1 MATPISFQNH
11 MVFLLAFGDAVYR
24 PYNTERDRW
33 NKVANNFSAK
43 QITTTCKALANVS
56 NDAEFEVLQ
65 SLCRNIAGLEFK
77 RRKTGSIDIY
87 PRISWEQ
94 SWSELSFYLQ
104 LNGEIPACEDGNARL
119 SVMKYR
125 KRSWKYAVWQNLERI
140 IHINDLVIG
149 NPTYY
154 NQTLT
159 KIETAMNALY
169 ESLNL
174 PENIDAP

>member
-1 MATPISFQNH
+1 MATPISFQDH
-11 MVFLLAFGDAVYR
+11 MVFLLVFGDAVYK

-33 NKVANNFSAK
+33 NKVSANFSAK

-56 NDAEFEVLQ
+56 DDAEFEVLQ

-87 PRISWEQ
+87 PHISWEQ

-104 LNGEIPACEDGNARL
+104 LDGEIPACEDGNARL
-119 SVMKYR
+119 SVMNYR
-125 KRSWKYAVWQNLERI
+125 KRNWKYAVYHNLKRI
-140 IHINDLVIG
+140 IYINDNVIG
-149 NPTYY
+149 NTPYY
-154 NQTLT
+154 NQTLN
-159 KIETAMNALY
+159 KIETTMNALY

-174 PENIDAP
+174 PEGT